1 MAKIFTKIFLSGSH
15 HLTLIDNCQTFS
27 DMSLSY
33 VSGDCLKFFHLGFL
47 GLLLRSIFKD
57 RGKCFTFEFGGVYF
71 VYDYEIDSED

>member
-1 MAKIFTKIFLSGSH
+1 
-15 HLTLIDNCQTFS
+15 
-27 DMSLSY
+27 MSLSY